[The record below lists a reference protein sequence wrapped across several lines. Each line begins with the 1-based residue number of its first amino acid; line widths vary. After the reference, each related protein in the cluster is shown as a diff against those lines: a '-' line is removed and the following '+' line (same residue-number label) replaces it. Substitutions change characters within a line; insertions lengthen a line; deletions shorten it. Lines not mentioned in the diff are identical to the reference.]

1 MKFLDLFRKKANE
14 EPVNAP
20 EEDDGEELE
29 IYSGMRV
36 EVTTEEGRL
45 IFVAKLL
52 GLRGNQAELHQYSE
66 AGIALPEE
74 PIHVRI
80 RGYSDRDRKAVY
92 MEGNIS
98 PKPNSIWQVEGLT
111 LVQVGNDRAFFRLDT
126 NLDASVTMFSG
137 LQSGE
142 KPCRLLN
149 ISVGGAFISS
159 QFQYHRDDKFML
171 KVKLLEDRPESV
183 MFCQVLRVIEKEGAN
198 TEYGC
203 QFLELTE
210 ADQKDY
216 HGISSAPAPKAGR
229 TPLPTEDNGYLHA
242 EAAGYPC
249 RLNSWK
255 KACPEGPAGR
265 TPETRAGR
273 CPGRPVPLTFPIL
286 YVK

>member
-66 AGIALPEE
+66 AEIALPEE

-111 LVQVGNDRAFFRLDT
+111 LVQVGNDRAF
-126 NLDASVTMFSG
+126 SVWTPTWTRPS
-137 LQSGE
+137 
-142 KPCRLLN
+142 PC
-149 ISVGGAFISS
+149 SA
-159 QFQYHRDDKFML
+159 
-171 KVKLLEDRPESV
+171 
-183 MFCQVLRVIEKEGAN
+183 
-198 TEYGC
+198 GC
-203 QFLELTE
+203 
-210 ADQKDY
+210 
-216 HGISSAPAPKAGR
+216 R
-229 TPLPTEDNGYLHA
+229 
-242 EAAGYPC
+242 AAK
-249 RLNSWK
+249 S
-255 KACPEGPAGR
+255 
-265 TPETRAGR
+265 RAG
-273 CPGRPVPLTFPIL
+273 C
-286 YVK
+286 